1 MPRETKPRIWFE
13 LLSMMKSLRTSHPSN
28 DSSIMSRTAS
38 LSERNI
44 VTIEDLCMFLMDD
57 ACKLIDR
64 QPKRV
69 FATPALASTNCSPIE
84 GSFTNKEVTLEQHDN
99 IGEQNEQTLD
109 NDFYNNVALE
119 AAGDKECIFDILKYL
134 KILMFLKMLLELL
147 QFRCDD
153 TKKDE
158 FWLKLRRKLGYLK
171 GISAPQYDD
180 WG

>member
-1 MPRETKPRIWFE
+1 
-13 LLSMMKSLRTSHPSN
+13 
-28 DSSIMSRTAS
+28 
-38 LSERNI
+38 
-44 VTIEDLCMFLMDD
+44 MFLMDD